1 MGDGMERR
9 LGGERRRQDS
19 GPPAGWRERRRSVER
34 RRPDVGMVQVSDSDW
49 EKYFGRRAATVA
61 APTTG
66 GDPLEMS
73 STVFD
78 RVRD

>member
-1 MGDGMERR
+1 MGDGIERR

-34 RRPDVGMVQVSDSDW
+34 RQPDVGLVQVSDSDW
-49 EKYFGRRAATVA
+49 EKYFGRRAGTA
-61 APTTG
+61 AVPTAG
-66 GDPLEMS
+66 GDPFEIS